1 MPALVVAMAP
11 ASPITE
17 YKLALIRDW
26 TEPAASRA
34 DVRASSIVAL
44 SAVALLRKAA
54 RQNSAIAQNR
64 LAHVLATGAG
74 APVDKV
80 EALKWHTVAKTA
92 GKGDPELDDI
102 LADMPPEDRAKG
114 EAAARKWIGNN
125 VK

>member
-1 MPALVVAMAP
+1 AP
-11 ASPITE
+11 
-17 YKLALIRDW
+17 
-26 TEPAASRA
+26 
-34 DVRASSIVAL
+34 
-44 SAVALLRKAA
+44 
-54 RQNSAIAQNR
+54 
-64 LAHVLATGAG
+64 VLATGAG